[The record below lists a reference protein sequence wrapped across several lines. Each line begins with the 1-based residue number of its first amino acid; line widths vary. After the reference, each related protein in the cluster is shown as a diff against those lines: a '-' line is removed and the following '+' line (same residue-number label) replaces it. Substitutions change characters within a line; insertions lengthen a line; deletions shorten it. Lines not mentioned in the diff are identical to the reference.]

1 MEGGG
6 DGDRFPDRGVW
17 RKMVG
22 QNCVRA
28 KSQSVRIEIESA
40 IDSEKLQ

>member
-1 MEGGG
+1 MVIGLLAE
-6 DGDRFPDRGVW
+6 RVW